1 MSPGKVGG
9 TPATRPARQRASV
22 LAAHVAPLRAAACAA
37 SLPSVAG
44 LGKVLVANRGEIA
57 KRVFRAAKA
66 LGLSTVA
73 IYAEPDAKAHHPTTA
88 DEAFLIPP
96 SPEHKTPIAP
106 YLDIEAILKICK
118 ENGVKAVHPGYGFL
132 AENVDF
138 ARRCGEEG
146 VIFVG
151 PRPEHLD
158 LFGDKTKAREFAIK
172 ADVPVLPGSS
182 LCRSL
187 DEAHAFLKANEGK
200 LHWPLLIKAA
210 FGGGGRGQ
218 KVIYK
223 PQEFDDGFQRCSQ
236 EALLGFGDGGCFIEE
251 FLVQARHIEVQVVGD
266 GKGRCAH
273 FFERDCSVQQRNQKV
288 VEIAPARGMNP
299 ELRARITGAAVRLC
313 ESCQYLNAG
322 TVEFLVTGSLA
333 DPNARFIFLE
343 MNPRI
348 QVEHTITEEVTGVD
362 LVQTQL
368 RVAAGLGF
376 DAISAL
382 VPAAPSGWAIQAR
395 VSLLPGGAG
404 LLTKYS
410 EPQGPGIRMESGVAQ
425 GVMVPAE
432 YDPMIIKVICS
443 VEAGQTFDAC
453 IERVLG
459 ALSGLELQGI
469 KVNKE
474 LLGRILQH
482 SLFTGNEIHT
492 SFLSDNPEVVT
503 GKPAAA
509 AGAVAAGQLV
519 RVEAPFHGQV
529 SEIRVK
535 PGDKVRGSFAVVV
548 INAMKMLNDVPAG
561 VSGEVKEVLVGKEE
575 QVAEGQAL
583 VVIEASGEQ
592 DAEDDGDALLQP
604 MKRERPAK
612 AAASIP
618 ALDDAAQRRLA
629 STWYAAEGTAS
640 VSEPSA
646 PVIRS
651 KVKKDNTF
659 ASRTEHNTKLIED
672 LHKWTAWAHG
682 AGGASSIEA
691 HRAKGKMLPRER
703 IGKIIDPGTEFM
715 ELSALAAWG
724 RYSNEVPS
732 GGLVAGVGIVHGR
745 ECMFIGNDSTV
756 KGSSVVGEGMRKY
769 ARAQEIADMNK
780 LPCIYLMDQGAV
792 IGGGSFKT
800 QALMS
805 AKQIPQ
811 VSCILGKCVGQA
823 AYVPAMCDESVIV
836 KSNGMV
842 YTGDPTSEGADEQDA
857 GGAAMH
863 TSKSGVVDHLA
874 EDENEAMQKVRTIL
888 SHIAGR
894 RPKAELFGMAEPE
907 EPLYDPEELL
917 GILPEDTKIPF
928 DVREV
933 VARVVDGSR
942 FHEFKPRYGAT
953 IVCGFAHIDG
963 YPVGILGNNG
973 MLFSESAIKAT
984 HFIQICGQRGIPLV
998 FLHNI
1003 TGFIIGTEYE
1013 RGGITK
1019 DGAKM
1024 ITAVSCVPVPKFC
1037 VVLAGSHGAGN
1048 YAMNGPAYDPRFTW
1062 LWPNAKISVMGG
1074 EQAAGVITYVKDR
1087 QRKREGLPPLSKEE
1101 VDAMKAPIVKAFE
1114 ANSSAYHSTSA
1125 IFDDG
1130 IIDPRDTR
1138 KYLARG
1144 ISVALNSP
1152 IQEGQY
1158 GVFRM

>member
-1 MSPGKVGG
+1 MG
-9 TPATRPARQRASV
+9 
-22 LAAHVAPLRAAACAA
+22 
-37 SLPSVAG
+37 LP
-44 LGKVLVANRGEIA
+44 
-57 KRVFRAAKA
+57 
-66 LGLSTVA
+66 TVA
-73 IYAEPDAKAHHPTTA
+73 VFAEPDVKAHHPTAA

-96 SPEHKTPIAP
+96 SPEHKNPIAP

-146 VIFVG
+146 VTFVG

-158 LFGDKTKAREFAIK
+158 LFGDKTKAREFAIR
-172 ADVPVLPGSS
+172 ANVPVLPGSG

-187 DEAHAFLKANEGK
+187 EEARAFLGANEGV
-200 LHWPLLIKAA
+200 LRWPVLIKAA

-218 KVIYK
+218 KVVQQ
-223 PQEFDDGFQRCSQ
+223 PEDFDDSFQRCSQ
-236 EALLGFGDGGCFIEE
+236 EALLGFGDGGCFVEE
-251 FLVQARHIEVQVVGD
+251 FLVKARHIEVQVIGD
-266 GKGRCAH
+266 GKGRCVH

-288 VEIAPARGMNP
+288 VEIAPARAMDP

-313 ESCQYLNAG
+313 EPCQYLNAG
-322 TVEFLVTGSLA
+322 TVEFLVTGPLS
-333 DPNARFIFLE
+333 DPNSRFVFLE

-348 QVEHTITEEVTGVD
+348 QVEHTITEQVTGVD
-362 LVQTQL
+362 LVQAQL
-368 RVAAGLGF
+368 RVAAGMGF
-376 DAISAL
+376 EAL
-382 VPAAPSGWAIQAR
+382 AALPPPAPRGWAIQAR
-395 VSLLPGGAG
+395 VTLLPGGAG
-404 LLTKYS
+404 LLARYA
-410 EPQGPGIRMESGVAQ
+410 EPAGPGVRVDSGVAQ

-432 YDPMIIKVICS
+432 YDPMILKVICS
-443 VEAGQTFDAC
+443 VDEGQTFDAC
-453 IERVLG
+453 VERLLE
-459 ALSGLELQGI
+459 ALSGLELEGI

-474 LLGRILQH
+474 MLGRILRH
-482 SLFTGNEIHT
+482 ELFVGNEIYT
-492 SFLSDNPEVVT
+492 SFLNDQPEVVT

-509 AGAVAAGQLV
+509 AAGAAAGQRV

-535 PGDKVRGSFAVVV
+535 PGDRVRGGTAVLV
-548 INAMKMLNDVPAG
+548 INAMKMLNDVQAG
-561 VSGEVKEVLVGKEE
+561 VSGEVKEVLVGAEQ

-592 DAEDDGDALLQP
+592 DAEDEGDAALQP
-604 MKRERPAK
+604 RKRERPARPAAPGLVQGDAA
-612 AAASIP
+612 AAAS
-618 ALDDAAQRRLA
+618 RRLA
-629 STWYAAEGTAS
+629 STWYAAGGAAGPTD
-640 VSEPSA
+640 PSS
-646 PVIRS
+646 PIIRS
-651 KVKKDNTF
+651 RVKRDDTF
-659 ASRTEHNTKLIED
+659 TKRLAHNLRLIED
-672 LHKWTAWAHG
+672 LRAWTAWAHG
-682 AGGASSIEA
+682 GGGAGSVEA
-691 HRAKGKMLPRER
+691 HRARGKMLPRER
-703 IGKIIDPGTEFM
+703 IQHVIDPGTEFM
-715 ELSALAAWG
+715 EITPLAAWG
-724 RYSNEVPS
+724 RYNNEVPS
-732 GGLVAGVGIVHGR
+732 GGVVAGIGIVHGR
-745 ECMFIGNDSTV
+745 ECIFIGNDPTV
-756 KGSSVVGEGMRKY
+756 KGGAIVGEGARKY
-769 ARAQEIADMNK
+769 ARAQEVADMNR
-780 LPCIYLMDQGAV
+780 LPCVYLVDQGAGA
-792 IGGGSFKT
+792 GGGSFKS
-800 QALMS
+800 QAIMS

-811 VSCILGKCVGQA
+811 VACVLGKCTGGA
-823 AYVPAMCDESVIV
+823 AYIPALCDESVIV
-836 KSNGMV
+836 KGNGMV
-842 YTGDPTSEGADEQDA
+842 YAGDAAGEGADEQDL

-863 TSKSGVVDHLA
+863 TSKSGVIDHLA
-874 EDENEAMQKVRTIL
+874 ETEEEAMLKVRTIL
-888 SHIAGR
+888 GHLAGR
-894 RPKAELFGMAEPE
+894 RPKAELFGMVEPE

-933 VARVVDGSR
+933 VARIVDGSR

-953 IVCGFAHIDG
+953 LVCGFAHIDG

-984 HFIQICGQRGIPLV
+984 HFVQICGQRGIPLV

-1101 VDAMKAPIVKAFE
+1101 LEAMKAPIVAAFE

-1144 ISVALNSP
+1144 ISVALNAP
-1152 IQEGQY
+1152 AVDGQY

>member
-1 MSPGKVGG
+1 
-9 TPATRPARQRASV
+9 
-22 LAAHVAPLRAAACAA
+22 
-37 SLPSVAG
+37 
-44 LGKVLVANRGEIA
+44 
-57 KRVFRAAKA
+57 
-66 LGLSTVA
+66 
-73 IYAEPDAKAHHPTTA
+73 
-88 DEAFLIPP
+88 
-96 SPEHKTPIAP
+96 
-106 YLDIEAILKICK
+106 
-118 ENGVKAVHPGYGFL
+118 VKAVHPGYGFL

-146 VIFVG
+146 VIFIG

-172 ADVPVLPGSS
+172 ANVPVLPGST
-182 LCRSL
+182 LCRTL
-187 DEAHAFLKANEGK
+187 EEAHAFLKANEGN

-218 KVIYK
+218 KVVQR
-223 PQEFDDGFQRCSQ
+223 PEEFDDGFKRCSQ

-251 FLVQARHIEVQVVGD
+251 FLVKARHIEVQVVGD
-266 GKGRCAH
+266 GHGRCTH

-288 VEIAPARGMNP
+288 VEIAPARGIHP

-313 ESCQYLNAG
+313 ESCSYLNAG
-322 TVEFLVTGSLA
+322 TVEFLVTGPLSDA
-333 DPNARFIFLE
+333 NSRFVFLE

-368 RVAAGLGF
+368 RVAAGLRF
-376 DAISAL
+376 EEIAAL
-382 VPAAPSGWAIQAR
+382 CPPAPRGWAIQAR

-404 LLTKYS
+404 LLSRYS
-410 EPQGPGIRMESGVAQ
+410 EPTGPGIRMESGVAQ

-432 YDPMIIKVICS
+432 YDPMIIKVICA
-443 VEAGQTFDAC
+443 VEEGQSFDAC

-459 ALSGLELQGI
+459 ALSGLELEGI
-469 KVNKE
+469 KVNKD
-474 LLGRILQH
+474 LLRRILQH
-482 SLFTGNEIHT
+482 GLFTGNEIHT
-492 SFLSDNPEVVT
+492 SFLSDNPEVVS

-509 AGAVAAGQLV
+509 AGAVAAGQV
-519 RVEAPFHGQV
+519 VKVEAPFHGQV
-529 SEIRVK
+529 SEVKVK
-535 PGDKVRGSFAVVV
+535 PGDKVRGSSAVVV
-548 INAMKMLNDVPAG
+548 INAMKMLNDVQAG
-561 VSGEVKEVLVGKEE
+561 VSGEVKEVLVKGEE

-592 DAEDDGDALLQP
+592 DADDEGEDVLQP
-604 MKRERPAK
+604 SKRERPSRP
-612 AAASIP
+612 AASSQ
-618 ALDDAAQRRLA
+618 ALDDAAQRRLT
-629 STWYAAEGTAS
+629 STWYTAEGTPGAGK
-640 VSEPSA
+640 PSA

-651 KVKKDNTF
+651 KVKKDDTF
-659 ASRTEHNTKLIED
+659 SKRVAHNTQLIEEFQ
-672 LHKWTAWAHG
+672 KWLAWAH
-682 AGGASSIEA
+682 AGGGANSVEA

-703 IGKIIDPGTEFM
+703 IAKIIDPGTEFM
-715 ELSALAAWG
+715 EITALAAWG
-724 RYSNEVPS
+724 RYGNEVPS
-732 GGLVAGVGIVHGR
+732 GGVVAGVGVVHGR
-745 ECMFIGNDSTV
+745 ECIFIGNDPTV
-756 KGSSVVGEGMRKY
+756 KGGAVVGEGARKY
-769 ARAQEIADMNK
+769 ARAQDIADVNK
-780 LPCIYLMDQGAV
+780 LPCVYLVDQGAST
-792 IGGGSFKT
+792 GGGSFKT
-800 QALMS
+800 QAIMS

-811 VSCILGKCVGQA
+811 VACVLGKCTGSA

-836 KSNGMV
+836 KGNGMV
-842 YTGDPTSEGADEQDA
+842 YTGDASPEGADEQDA
-857 GGAAMH
+857 GGAAML

-874 EDENEAMQKVRTIL
+874 DNETEAMEKVRTIL
-888 SHIAGR
+888 EHLAGR
-894 RPKAELFGMAEPE
+894 KPKAELFGMAEPE

-933 VARVVDGSR
+933 IARIVDGSR

-953 IVCGFAHIDG
+953 IVCGFAHVDG

-1101 VDAMKAPIVKAFE
+1101 VDTMKAPIVQAFE

-1138 KYLARG
+1138 KHLARG

-1152 IQEGQY
+1152 IVDGQY